1 MQVRTIDSVTRSL
14 SGLSRR
20 ATIGSLGAA
29 IVTAAVAR
37 PLGTEAKSQKKSRKK
52 SAKKACQRCANEARV
67 TCESQAQ
74 ESCASQLSA
83 AQAECESRLGEAQ
96 QRCDDQLGEA
106 QETCKQQIRQAV
118 ADQEASIRESQQR
131 ACLDTGATICEN
143 EPNPALCEEQLAKC
157 CLYFSTGN
165 TPKAVA
171 CLIFAV
177 PHQ

>member
-1 MQVRTIDSVTRSL
+1 MQIRTIDSMTRSL

-20 ATIGSLGAA
+20 ATIRSLGAA

-37 PLGTEAKSQKKSRKK
+37 PLGTEAKSRKK
-52 SAKKACQRCANEARV
+52 SGKKAKKACQRCANEARV

-83 AQAECESRLGEAQ
+83 AQAECESRLGEAR

-106 QETCKQQIRQAV
+106 QETCRQQIRQAV
-118 ADQEASIRESQQR
+118 ADLEASTRESQQR
-131 ACLDTGATICEN
+131 ACQDTGATICEN

-157 CLYFSTGN
+157 CFYFSSGN
-165 TPKAVA
+165 IPKAVA